1 MNRRTRTCYSFAEW
15 SNATDMYVP
24 IRESKQTDGHRR
36 RETTRQR
43 GAGKGGKRP
52 DQAVR
57 ERGVWGVGVSGGS
70 RGGWW
75 KAEGIAAIRN
85 NTSEHTG
92 HKQTFDGRDM

>member
-1 MNRRTRTCYSFAEW
+1 MLQFCRVVERDRYVCTNTRKQADERT
-15 SNATDMYVP
+15 
-24 IRESKQTDGHRR
+24 QTTGDD
-36 RETTRQR
+36 TTRR
-43 GAGKGGKRP
+43 SGKGGKRP

-75 KAEGIAAIRN
+75 KAEGVAAIRN
-85 NTSEHTG
+85 NTNEHTG